1 MQYGDDVAEVWRCK
15 VKMGVI
21 GWGMINLRVV
31 MMTLAAALAVSE
43 WASSAEVQPGAGG
56 LKRVCEECARTLDA
70 RVGIAVLM
78 NGDAAPAATVG
89 ALDLYPMMSVVKL
102 PLAVVVMQGV
112 ADGRWRLDQ
121 RFALDAR
128 DLKENT
134 WSPLRE
140 AFPQGGE
147 FTLCV
152 LLDYMVAQSDNNVCD
167 YLFEL
172 VGGPPVVEAEM
183 RRWLDGEVMQI
194 RYDEEELRDV
204 EKLSGN
210 RASPLALCRLLQ
222 ALHDAAA
229 CASCEV
235 EPGVSGKSRHIL
247 PPALAEVL
255 LEVMAGTRTGASC
268 LAAGVPEGCRLEH
281 KTGSGPMLP
290 SGRISARNDVGIIR
304 LPGGGYACVAV
315 FVANAAADAG
325 AMDAVMS
332 RVAAAVVQALRAESS
347 AP

>member
-1 MQYGDDVAEVWRCK
+1 MC
-15 VKMGVI
+15 VI

-31 MMTLAAALAVSE
+31 MMTLAAALA
-43 WASSAEVQPGAGG
+43 ASGWTAGAEVQPGAGE
-56 LKRVCEECARTLDA
+56 LQRVCEERAGALDA

-78 NGDAAPAATVG
+78 NGEAAPAVAVG
-89 ALDLYPMMSVVKL
+89 ASELYPMMSVVKL

-121 RFALDAR
+121 RFELDAR
-128 DLKENT
+128 DLKEDT

-140 AFPQGGE
+140 AFPQGGA
-147 FTLCV
+147 FTLRV

-183 RRWLDGEVMQI
+183 QRWLDGEVMRI
-194 RYDEEELRDV
+194 RYDEEGLRDV
-204 EKLSGN
+204 AKLSGN
-210 RASPLALCRLLQ
+210 SASPMALCRLLQ

-229 CASCEV
+229 RSPREEEAE
-235 EPGVSGKSRHIL
+235 GRGKSRHIL
-247 PPALAEVL
+247 PPELAEVL
-255 LEVMAGTRTGASC
+255 LDVMAGTRTGASC
-268 LAAGVPEGCRLEH
+268 LAAGLPEGCRLEH
-281 KTGSGPMLP
+281 KTGSGPTLP
-290 SGRISARNDVGIIR
+290 DGRISARNDVGIIR

-315 FVANAAADAG
+315 FVADAAADAA
-325 AMDAVMS
+325 AMDGVMS
-332 RVAAAVVQALRAESS
+332 YVAAAVVQALRAESA